1 VYNRL
6 FIVRVI
12 SPLPVFSMMKKGFL
26 KGHSSFLNLILRF
39 IDMVAVLI
47 CGMLSYYYSAAYET
61 YTAAGVHGLPGHYI
75 KVVLLAVIL
84 VALLFP
90 LFNIYRVWR
99 GSSTL
104 TEIKQLTMAWLLA
117 GLLLAGLAF
126 ATKSGADYSRSWM
139 GFWFVSSWVALV
151 GSRVLL
157 RIALRWL
164 RSSGFN
170 HRHIVIVG
178 TGEQAAVVADRL
190 QRSTWFG
197 LEISA
202 LFGPKTDKLPVWLR
216 DKMLISDIAELRRYV
231 DEEEVDQVWISLPH
245 SEEETIRRVISALDG
260 SVAEIRYV
268 PDIFEYQL
276 MHHSLTEIAGVPV
289 VKISYS
295 AIEGMNKGVKAVED
309 FILVMVLLVM
319 ASPVMLLIAAG
330 VKFSSPGPVF
340 YRQRR
345 IGWNGVE
352 FTMYKFRSMPVEA
365 EEKSGPVW
373 ASKVDNR
380 ATRLGSFLRKTSLDE
395 LPQLLN
401 VLQGKMSLIG
411 PRPERP
417 MFVEK
422 YKDEVPHYMKK
433 HLVKAGLTGWAQV
446 HGWRGNTCLHT
457 RIEHDLYYIEN
468 WSLWLDIKIIFMTVF
483 RGLVHKNAY

>member
-1 VYNRL
+1 M
-6 FIVRVI
+6 I
-12 SPLPVFSMMKKGFL
+12 KKGLL
-26 KGHSSFLNLILRF
+26 KGHSSFLNLILRL
-39 IDMVAVLI
+39 IDLAVVLI
-47 CGMLSYYYSAAYET
+47 CGVLSYYYSAAYET
-61 YTAAGVHGLPGHYI
+61 YTAAGVHGLPEHYI
-75 KVVLLAVIL
+75 KVILFAVIL
-84 VALLFP
+84 VVLLFP

-104 TEIKQLTMAWLLA
+104 TEIKQMTMAWLMA

-139 GFWFVSSWVALV
+139 GFWFVSTWVTLV

-157 RIALRWL
+157 RIVLSWM

-178 TGEQAAVVADRL
+178 TGEQAIVVADRL
-190 QRSTWFG
+190 RRSTWFG

-202 LFGPKTDKLPVWLR
+202 LFGTHTVKLPSWLQDKRMISDVSELR
-216 DKMLISDIAELRRYV
+216 DYV
-231 DEEEVDQVWISLPH
+231 DDGGVDQVWISLPH
-245 SEEETIRRVISALDG
+245 SEEETIRNVISALDG

-289 VKISYS
+289 VNISYS
-295 AIEGMNKGVKAVED
+295 AIHGMNKGVKAVED
-309 FILVMVLLVM
+309 FVLVMVLLMM

-380 ATRLGSFLRKTSLDE
+380 ATRFGSFLRKTSLDE
-395 LPQLLN
+395 LPQLFN

-422 YKDEVPHYMKK
+422 YKDEIPHYMKK

-468 WSLWLDIKIIFMTVF
+468 WSLWLDIKIIIMTVF

>member
-1 VYNRL
+1 
-6 FIVRVI
+6 
-12 SPLPVFSMMKKGFL
+12 M
-26 KGHSSFLNLILRF
+26 
-39 IDMVAVLI
+39 
-47 CGMLSYYYSAAYET
+47 
-61 YTAAGVHGLPGHYI
+61 
-75 KVVLLAVIL
+75 
-84 VALLFP
+84 
-90 LFNIYRVWR
+90 
-99 GSSTL
+99 
-104 TEIKQLTMAWLLA
+104 
-117 GLLLAGLAF
+117 
-126 ATKSGADYSRSWM
+126 
-139 GFWFVSSWVALV
+139 
-151 GSRVLL
+151 
-157 RIALRWL
+157 
-164 RSSGFN
+164 
-170 HRHIVIVG
+170 
-178 TGEQAAVVADRL
+178 
-190 QRSTWFG
+190 
-197 LEISA
+197 
-202 LFGPKTDKLPVWLR
+202 
-216 DKMLISDIAELRRYV
+216 

-289 VKISYS
+289 VNISYS
-295 AIEGMNKGVKAVED
+295 AINGMNKGVKAVED
-309 FILVMVLLVM
+309 FILVMVLLVI
-319 ASPVMLLIAAG
+319 ASPVMLLIAVG
-330 VKFSSPGPVF
+330 VKLSSPGPVF

-380 ATRLGSFLRKTSLDE
+380 ATRFGSFLRKTSLDE

-422 YKDEVPHYMKK
+422 YKDEVPHYMRK

-468 WSLWLDIKIIFMTVF
+468 WSSGWILKL
-483 RGLVHKNAY
+483 L

>member
-1 VYNRL
+1 M
-6 FIVRVI
+6 I
-12 SPLPVFSMMKKGFL
+12 KKGFL
-26 KGHSSFLNLILRF
+26 KGHSNVLQIILRM
-39 IDMVAVLI
+39 IDFLVVLS
-47 CGMLSYYYSAAYET
+47 CGALSYYYSAAYET
-61 YTAAGVHGLPGHYI
+61 YTAAGVQGLPEHYI
-75 KVVLLAVIL
+75 KVILIASVFAV
-84 VALLFP
+84 LLFP
-90 LFNIYRVWR
+90 LFNVYRVWR

-104 TEIKQLTMAWLLA
+104 TEIKYLTMAWLLV

-126 ATKSGADYSRSWM
+126 VTKSGADFSRHWM
-139 GFWFVSSWVALV
+139 GLWFASTWVLLV

-157 RIALRWL
+157 RVVLSWL

-178 TGEQAAVVADRL
+178 TGEQAIVVADRL
-190 QRSTWFG
+190 RRSTWFG

-202 LFGPKTDKLPVWLR
+202 LFGSYAVQLPPWLQDK
-216 DKMLISDIAELRRYV
+216 KIISDVAELRRYV
-231 DEEEVDQVWISLPH
+231 DSGGVDQVWISLPH
-245 SEEETIRRVISALDG
+245 SEEETIRKVIAALDG
-260 SVAEIRYV
+260 SAAEIRYV

-276 MHHSLTEIAGVPV
+276 MHHSLSEIAGVPV
-289 VKISYS
+289 VNISYS
-295 AIEGMNKGVKAVED
+295 AIDGMNEIIKTCED
-309 FILVMVLLVM
+309 YLLAAVLLILS
-319 ASPVMLLIAAG
+319 SPLMLLIAIG
-330 VKFSSPGPVF
+330 VKLSSPGPIL

-345 IGWNGVE
+345 VGWNGQE
-352 FTMYKFRSMPVEA
+352 FTMFKFRSMPLEA
-365 EEKSGPVW
+365 EKESGPVW
-373 ASKVDNR
+373 ASKLDNR
-380 ATRLGSFLRKTSLDE
+380 ATRFGSFLRKTSLDE

-401 VLQGKMSLIG
+401 VLKGEMSLIG

-422 YKDEVPHYMKK
+422 YKDEIPHYMKK

-468 WSLWLDIKIIFMTVF
+468 WSLWLDIKIIVMTVF

>member
-1 VYNRL
+1 MV
-6 FIVRVI
+6 
-12 SPLPVFSMMKKGFL
+12 KKGFL
-26 KGHSSFLNLILRF
+26 KGHSSSLNLVLRL
-39 IDMVAVLI
+39 IDVLI
-47 CGMLSYYYSAAYET
+47 VLSCGILSYYFSSAFET
-61 YTAAGVHGLPGHYI
+61 YTAAGVHGLPGHYVKTI
-75 KVVLLAVIL
+75 VLAIITVL
-84 VALLFP
+84 LLFP
-90 LFNIYRVWR
+90 MFNIYRVWR

-104 TEIKQLTMAWLLA
+104 SEIKYLTTAWILV
-117 GLLLAGLAF
+117 GLLLTGLAF
-126 ATKSGADYSRSWM
+126 VTKSGADFSRHWM
-139 GFWFVSSWVALV
+139 GLWFASTWVTFV

-157 RIALRWL
+157 RILLRWM

-190 QRSTWFG
+190 RRSTWFG

-202 LFGPKTDKLPVWLR
+202 LFGANAEKLPSWLK
-216 DKMLISDIAELRRYV
+216 DKKIISDVSALRAYV
-231 DEEEVDQVWISLPH
+231 DSGSVDQVWISLPH
-245 SEEETIRRVISALDG
+245 SEEATIRDVITALDG

-276 MHHSLTEIAGVPV
+276 MHHSLSEIAGVPV
-289 VKISYS
+289 VNISYS
-295 AIEGMNKGVKAVED
+295 AIDGMNEVIKIIED
-309 FILVMVLLVM
+309 YLLAAVLLMM

-330 VKFSSPGPVF
+330 VKLSSSGPIL

-345 IGWNGVE
+345 VGWNGQE
-352 FTMYKFRSMPVEA
+352 FTMFKFRSMPVEA
-365 EEKSGPVW
+365 EKESGPVW
-373 ASKVDNR
+373 SSKVDNR
-380 ATRLGSFLRKTSLDE
+380 ATKFGSFLRKTSLDE

-401 VLQGKMSLIG
+401 VLKGEMSLIG

-468 WSLWLDIKIIFMTVF
+468 WSLWLDIKIIVMTVF